1 MGVQSPALRWTAPPH
16 PGPRSIPTDAAA
28 PGWRGRGGGGNPQF
42 ARREEEGGGT
52 CRCAPGRCRAGGD
65 SRSPA
70 GCGGGSG
77 PPGCALGPAA
87 APAALPGRPG
97 LGARRSLAASG
108 RSRDGGG
115 TTGGGTCGGGG
126 ERQGSAARSA
136 PLARP
141 GMTRRRPGGGG
152 RWVPAA
158 LAALLALRG
167 ECCTGGAGRGARHG
181 ASPCGRGVAAAGGT
195 AVPRAWGSFD
205 CGPAGDARE
214 CGGGRVLLQAGVGK
228 ERCSARLL
236 LLPPLH
242 HSSYYSYIYIF
253 YLIYFLPCRKTCL
266 KLGFTL
272 GSVVW
277 A

>member
-1 MGVQSPALRWTAPPH
+1 MGVRSPALHWTVLSH
-16 PGPRSIPTDAAA
+16 PGPCSIPTDAAE
-28 PGWRGRGGGGNPQF
+28 PGWRRREGGGNTQF
-42 ARREEEGGGT
+42 VPREEEGGGT

-70 GCGGGSG
+70 GCGAGSG
-77 PPGCALGPAA
+77 PPGCALGPTT

-97 LGARRSLAASG
+97 LGARQNLAASG

-115 TTGGGTCGGGG
+115 TTGGGTYGGG

-167 ECCTGGAGRGARHG
+167 KCCCTDGAGRGTRARDIALELRGRRRRCHG
-181 ASPCGRGVAAAGGT
+181 GA
-195 AVPRAWGSFD
+195 PR
-205 CGPAGDARE
+205 
-214 CGGGRVLLQAGVGK
+214 VGK
-228 ERCSARLL
+228 
-236 LLPPLH
+236 
-242 HSSYYSYIYIF
+242 F
-253 YLIYFLPCRKTCL
+253 
-266 KLGFTL
+266 
-272 GSVVW
+272 
-277 A
+277 